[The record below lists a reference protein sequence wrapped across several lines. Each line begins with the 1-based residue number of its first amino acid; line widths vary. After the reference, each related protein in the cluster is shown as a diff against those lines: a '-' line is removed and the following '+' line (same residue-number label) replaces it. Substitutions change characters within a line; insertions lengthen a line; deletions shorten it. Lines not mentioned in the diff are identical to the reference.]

1 MKQQFE
7 YIVHGFVQG
16 VGFRFFVYKN
26 AIAHN
31 LSGYVK
37 NNFDG
42 TVKIIAEGEEDDLSE
57 FLSIVKEGPSRSR
70 VDRVDSFL
78 TGYSGLYTGFEIK

>member
-1 MKQQFE
+1 MKQQVE

-16 VGFRFFVYKN
+16 VGFRFFAYKN
-26 AIAHN
+26 AIANN

-42 TVKIIAEGEEDDLSE
+42 TVKIIAEGEENDLSE
-57 FLSIVKEGPSRSR
+57 FLRIIEKGPSRAH
-70 VDRVDSFL
+70 VDRVDSYL